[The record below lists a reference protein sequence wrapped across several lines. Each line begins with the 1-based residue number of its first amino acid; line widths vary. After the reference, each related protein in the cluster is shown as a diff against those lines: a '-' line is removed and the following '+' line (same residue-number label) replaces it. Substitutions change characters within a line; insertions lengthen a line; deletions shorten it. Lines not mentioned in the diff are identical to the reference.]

1 MVNAAGGQF
10 LQTFRLDAENCLA
23 IHPAS
28 YSELVKICFKPVQ
41 G

>member
-10 LQTFRLDAENCLA
+10 LQSFGLDAENCLA
-23 IHPAS
+23 IRPAP
-28 YSELVKICFKPVQ
+28 YSELVKICVKPVQ